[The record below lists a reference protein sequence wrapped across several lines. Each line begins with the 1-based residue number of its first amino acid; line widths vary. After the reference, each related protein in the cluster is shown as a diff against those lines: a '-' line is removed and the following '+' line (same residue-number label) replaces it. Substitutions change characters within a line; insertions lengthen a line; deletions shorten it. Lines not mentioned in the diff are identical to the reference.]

1 MRERR
6 REVDVGLQGLAVV
19 AHSQTFYGVEVSTR
33 GWRGSVR
40 IGAPS
45 ALHARAPLLARAV
58 KLITDFLLELEEI
71 PDIFQ
76 KSVYVAEIDL
86 RMANA
91 C

>member
-1 MRERR
+1 MAWFRQDWSSFR
-6 REVDVGLQGLAVV
+6 
-19 AHSQTFYGVEVSTR
+19 S
-33 GWRGSVR
+33 
-40 IGAPS
+40 
-45 ALHARAPLLARAV
+45 ARASTTFGSCGAV